1 MAAKFTMIL
10 CAALISV
17 AFAMPAAQQTQ
28 VTPKETMKT
37 AETSHL
43 RLPFSFGFGAAYP
56 VARYSPFAYRG
67 ISIGFG
73 SEIGN
78 GYPYYN
84 QYGNYYADDYQHYL
98 AHY

>member
-1 MAAKFTMIL
+1 
-10 CAALISV
+10 
-17 AFAMPAAQQTQ
+17 MPAAQQTQ

-73 SEIGN
+73 SEIGKTKPFD
-78 GYPYYN
+78 YEQLQLRISKKKKKQITN
-84 QYGNYYADDYQHYL
+84 QTKT
-98 AHY
+98 